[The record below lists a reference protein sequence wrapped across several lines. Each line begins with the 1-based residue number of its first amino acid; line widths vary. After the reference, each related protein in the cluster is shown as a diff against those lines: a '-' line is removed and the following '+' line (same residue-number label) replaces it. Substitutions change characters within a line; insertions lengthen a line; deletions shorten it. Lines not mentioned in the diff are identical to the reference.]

1 MQFLTQ
7 LDWSKCMQD
16 YNSLIKRY
24 EELKNKIRDEHTR
37 KYITRKETQKLLED
51 MCLFMKEDHPEE
63 EKVKFFPFGMIES
76 LGMLLDDSNPEK
88 SFRFC
93 DDK

>member
-1 MQFLTQ
+1 
-7 LDWSKCMQD
+7 MQD

-63 EKVKFFPFGMIES
+63 EKVKFFPFAMIES

-88 SFRFC
+88 SFRFY
-93 DDK
+93 DNK